1 MNAQEYEINQLRH
14 DLMAA
19 ETEIKAQREKLIE
32 RILEYA
38 RLEHITVKDLVRI
51 LQDMR

>member
-1 MNAQEYEINQLRH
+1 MNSQEYETNQLRH

-19 ETEIKAQREKLIE
+19 ETELKAQREKLID

-38 RLEHITVKDLVRI
+38 KLDHITVRDLVRI
-51 LQDMR
+51 MQDMK